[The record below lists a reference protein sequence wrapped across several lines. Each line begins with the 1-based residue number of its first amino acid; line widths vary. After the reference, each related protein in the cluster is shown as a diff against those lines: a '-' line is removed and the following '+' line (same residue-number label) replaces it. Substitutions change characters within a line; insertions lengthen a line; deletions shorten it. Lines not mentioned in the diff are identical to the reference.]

1 MILDARPHPRL
12 KVEAPQAK
20 SKKKEQRGR
29 IDLSECNRYE
39 IAVTCS
45 QAHHLSTT
53 HFLSEVDSGW
63 DFVSGRSKLRSEE
76 KQNICD
82 IYFSIYSVYQY
93 EFDFTMKSIYYRRLL
108 LLLNETFSFFII
120 FFF

>member
-1 MILDARPHPRL
+1 
-12 KVEAPQAK
+12 
-20 SKKKEQRGR
+20 
-29 IDLSECNRYE
+29 
-39 IAVTCS
+39 
-45 QAHHLSTT
+45 
-53 HFLSEVDSGW
+53 VDSGW

-82 IYFSIYSVYQY
+82 IYFSIYSFYQY

-108 LLLNETFSFFII
+108 LLLNETFSFFI